1 MSDHDSKYRMTI
13 SLNVLNHMGL
23 NLYSNVPAVIAEVIA
38 NAWDA
43 DATHVDVDFDL
54 KNKAITVTDNGC
66 GMKLDDVN
74 NKYLYV
80 GYQKRPPTSSPDNEY
95 LTPEYKRRPIGR
107 KGIGKLSLFS
117 IANKIRVY
125 TRASNS
131 QPEAFLVVSENM

>member
-1 MSDHDSKYRMTI
+1 MPDHDSKYRMTI
-13 SLNVLNHMGL
+13 SLNELNHLGL

-43 DATHVDVDFDL
+43 DATHVDVDFDP
-54 KNKAITVTDNGC
+54 KNKAFTVTDNGC